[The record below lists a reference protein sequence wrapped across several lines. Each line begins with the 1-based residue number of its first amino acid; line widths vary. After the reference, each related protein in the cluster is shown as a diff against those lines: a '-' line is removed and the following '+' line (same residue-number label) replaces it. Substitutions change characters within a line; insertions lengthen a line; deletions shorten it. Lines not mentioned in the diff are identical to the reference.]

1 MATTPSVDADLSH
14 IPSVHDSMTQD
25 RMRLPDFVLTTDD
38 SRYMDFTR
46 TTSSEDLFART
57 GLGSHSL
64 SLTLP
69 PRFTQT
75 QSSDELFPARR
86 LSQLGEPN
94 EPKTQEKSSPNPS
107 HPGPEPSS

>member
-46 TTSSEDLFART
+46 TTSSEDLFTART
-57 GLGSHSL
+57 GLTSHNL

-75 QSSDELFPARR
+75 QSSDELFTARR
-86 LSQLGEPN
+86 LSQLGEA
-94 EPKTQEKSSPNPS
+94 Q
-107 HPGPEPSS
+107 